1 MIVKLF
7 MVVTCSKFLTDNSLP
22 LNELIY
28 FPTMAVI
35 IRCVFKQNGVFYPQ
49 FPYERIDKNDFIDFN
64 KNLGLK
70 NA

>member
-35 IRCVFKQNGVFYPQ
+35 TRCVFKQNGVFYPQ
-49 FPYERIDKNDFIDFN
+49 FLMKELIKMTLLTLI
-64 KNLGLK
+64 KIWV
-70 NA
+70 

>member
-49 FPYERIDKNDFIDFN
+49 FLMKELIKMTLLTLI
-64 KNLGLK
+64 KIWV
-70 NA
+70 